1 MRDSILVTDAEL
13 ARARHDPE
21 FRHQL
26 LADNLELL
34 LGELNRLRSM
44 GADRKRAEQIR
55 EGVSLA
61 VKLADLLQ
69 KIAGDRGGSGTAGS
83 ARSAA

>member
-13 ARARHDPE
+13 SRARHDPE

-34 LGELNRLRSM
+34 LGELNRLRSA
-44 GADRKRAEQIR
+44 GADPKRAGQIR

-69 KIAGDRGGSGTAGS
+69 KIASERGS
-83 ARSAA
+83 AKSAA